1 VLGPTTVREVEI
13 ERMKPEQMT
22 EVLEQAAHQ
31 LGIKVRYETLTGET
45 VGAGGLCKI
54 RGEWAV
60 IIDRRANPS
69 DRAALLVESLAAFD
83 TDQVFLP
90 PELREAVVQRR
101 SARAPRAPDPVASE
115 TNASDPSKPE

>member
-1 VLGPTTVREVEI
+1 
-13 ERMKPEQMT
+13 MKPEQMT

-45 VGAGGLCKI
+45 MGAGGLCKI

-60 IIDRRANPS
+60 IIDRRANAS
-69 DRAALLVESLAAFD
+69 DRAALLVESLASFD
-83 TDQVFLP
+83 TDSVFLP

-101 SARAPRAPDPVASE
+101 VARGQFDALP
-115 TNASDPSKPE
+115 PSGPQPEPEPESKNQP

>member
-1 VLGPTTVREVEI
+1 
-13 ERMKPEQMT
+13 MKPEQMT

-45 VGAGGLCKI
+45 MGAGGLCKI

-60 IIDRRANPS
+60 IIDRRANAS
-69 DRAALLVESLAAFD
+69 DRAALLVESLASFD
-83 TDQVFLP
+83 TDSVFLP

-101 SARAPRAPDPVASE
+101 AARARNDAPPPAGSPPEPEPAPESE
-115 TNASDPSKPE
+115 PESKNQP

>member
-1 VLGPTTVREVEI
+1 
-13 ERMKPEQMT
+13 MKPEQMT

-45 VGAGGLCKI
+45 MGAGGLCKI

-60 IIDRRANPS
+60 IIDRRANAS

-101 SARAPRAPDPVASE
+101 SARAPRTPDAVPSEAGAPTKEE
-115 TNASDPSKPE
+115 TGTPE

>member
-1 VLGPTTVREVEI
+1 
-13 ERMKPEQMT
+13 MKPEQMT
-22 EVLEQAAHQ
+22 EILEQAAHQ

-45 VGAGGLCKI
+45 MGAGGLCKI

-60 IIDRRANPS
+60 IIDRRANAS

-101 SARAPRAPDPVASE
+101 SARAPRPPDAVPSEASAPTKDEPG
-115 TNASDPSKPE
+115 TPE